1 MSKNNDNDTRQ
12 SQPEQT
18 WANLLRSDQTERAS
32 EGPTAWD
39 KTVAALAGVAAVT
52 GEFAKEQIHAA
63 GQDLVSRVLLNESYT
78 PPLGEKDKEPE
89 HDKDQG
95 IDR

>member
-1 MSKNNDNDTRQ
+1 MSKSNDNDPRQ

-18 WANLLRSDQTERAS
+18 WANLLRSDQSERAS
-32 EGPTAWD
+32 EGPTAWE
-39 KTVAALAGVAAVT
+39 KAAAALAGVAAFT

-63 GQDLVSRVLLNESYT
+63 GQDLVSRVLLGESYT
-78 PPLGEKDKEPE
+78 PPLGEKDKEQE
-89 HDKDQG
+89 HDKDKG